1 MQLQDT
7 ARRIDFY
14 PIGSGHRFVKCVTWH
29 PGTDNEIKSF
39 STRMKSDYRY
49 DVNQAIMNGAEVI
62 GFNLEEYKG
71 TDYSPMM
78 C

>member
-1 MQLQDT
+1 MTSIPSDT
-7 ARRIDFY
+7 GR
-14 PIGSGHRFVKCVTWH
+14 RFVKCVTWH

-62 GFNLEEYKG
+62 GFNLRNLRSHKG
-71 TDYSPMM
+71 SDYAPMM

>member
-1 MQLQDT
+1 MQLQT
-7 ARRIDFY
+7 SSRRIDFY
-14 PIGSGHRFVKCVTWH
+14 PIGSGRRFVKCVTWH

-39 STRMKSDYRY
+39 STRYKSDYRY
-49 DVNQAIMNGAEVI
+49 DVNQAIMHGAEVI

-71 TDYSPMM
+71 KDYSPLY

>member
-1 MQLQDT
+1 
-7 ARRIDFY
+7 
-14 PIGSGHRFVKCVTWH
+14 
-29 PGTDNEIKSF
+29 
-39 STRMKSDYRY
+39 MKSDYRY

-71 TDYSPMM
+71 NDYAPMM

>member
-1 MQLQDT
+1 MQLQT
-7 ARRIDFY
+7 SSRRIDFY
-14 PIGSGHRFVKCVTWH
+14 PIGTGKRFVKCVTWH

-39 STRMKSDYRY
+39 STRYKSDYRY

-71 TDYSPMM
+71 KDYSPLY